1 MQPWD
6 RKWGPAA
13 HSGLFFT
20 GKTGPEQQQQSTHSS
35 PLGNLSIWFF
45 FIFFVFFF
53 FLLALI
59 FVIGL
64 INHIAGFNK
73 QEDRSATI
81 RRKSCKRF
89 HHILWGWNKTLEL
102 FFLPLSHLNEYYSI
116 TATSV
121 TSLFAHQN
129 KGKVF
134 GFFFIWVME
143 KRKKDQ
149 TLACSTSQEP
159 ETNRLLVW
167 NETLSFSPPPLFSEK
182 GFVFFLFNPRLC

>member
-1 MQPWD
+1 MTCNPETENGARQHIVDCFLQVKQVLNNSSNRRIP
-6 RKWGPAA
+6 RPSVTLVFGF
-13 HSGLFFT
+13 SSSSLF
-20 GKTGPEQQQQSTHSS
+20 
-35 PLGNLSIWFF
+35 
-45 FIFFVFFF
+45 FFF

-134 GFFFIWVME
+134 WLFFYLGHGKE
-143 KRKKDQ
+143 EEGSNP
-149 TLACSTSQEP
+149 C
-159 ETNRLLVW
+159 LLY
-167 NETLSFSPPPLFSEK
+167 
-182 GFVFFLFNPRLC
+182 